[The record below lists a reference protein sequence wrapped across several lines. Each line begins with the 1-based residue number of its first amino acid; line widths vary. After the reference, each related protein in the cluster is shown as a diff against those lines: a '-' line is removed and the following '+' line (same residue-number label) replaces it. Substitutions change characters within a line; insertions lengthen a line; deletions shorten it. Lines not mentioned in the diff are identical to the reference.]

1 MGVISKFAALATL
14 ASLAQAWLPEDNK
27 SINSTDGTNLFES
40 SKGKIRGVNLGTQF
54 IFEPWI
60 SQSAWSSMGC
70 DGQASEFDCVL
81 ALGQDAA
88 NTAFAKHWGSWTTKD
103 DIDEIVS
110 YGLNTI
116 RIPVG
121 YWLHEELVDGSE
133 HFPQGG
139 LDYLKKICGWAS
151 DAGLYIIMDLHGAP
165 GAQTKNPF
173 TGQNPQEPGFYTDDN
188 YERALKWLEWMTKL
202 VYTVDELRNVGMLE
216 VVNEPVQDDDKASSM
231 RSKYYPQAVER
242 IRAAEK
248 KLNIN
253 KNDYLHIQ
261 TMDQSWGSG
270 DPNEHLDDLT
280 YMAYDDHRYLKWDTS
295 VDASHDN
302 YISTSC
308 GDQRDSNSP
317 NIVGEWS
324 LAVPDD
330 VEQSSDWDPSS
341 NTDFYAKWFA
351 AQVHSYEQQ
360 QGWVFWTWKADLNDY
375 RWSYQDAVKA
385 GVIPKDLSKLQNP
398 CN

>member
-1 MGVISKFAALATL
+1 MGVISKFAALTTL

-40 SKGKIRGVNLGTQF
+40 SNGKIRGVNLGTQF

-60 SQSAWSSMGC
+60 SQSAWSDMGC

-81 ALGQDAA
+81 SLGQDAA

-121 YWLHEELVDGSE
+121 YWLHEELVDESE

-139 LDYLKKICGWAS
+139 LDYVKKICGWAS

-188 YERALKWLEWMTKL
+188 YERALKWLEWMTNL
-202 VYTVDELRNVGMLE
+202 VYTVVELRNVGMLE
-216 VVNEPVQDDDKASSM
+216 IVNEPVQDDDKASSM
-231 RSKYYPQAVER
+231 RSKYYPQAVEVSNPV
-242 IRAAEK
+242 I
-248 KLNIN
+248 
-253 KNDYLHIQ
+253 
-261 TMDQSWGSG
+261 
-270 DPNEHLDDLT
+270 LDN
-280 YMAYDDHRYLKWDTS
+280 MVR
-295 VDASHDN
+295 
-302 YISTSC
+302 C
-308 GDQRDSNSP
+308 
-317 NIVGEWS
+317 
-324 LAVPDD
+324 
-330 VEQSSDWDPSS
+330 
-341 NTDFYAKWFA
+341 
-351 AQVHSYEQQ
+351 
-360 QGWVFWTWKADLNDY
+360 
-375 RWSYQDAVKA
+375 
-385 GVIPKDLSKLQNP
+385 
-398 CN
+398 

>member
-1 MGVISKFAALATL
+1 
-14 ASLAQAWLPEDNK
+14 
-27 SINSTDGTNLFES
+27 
-40 SKGKIRGVNLGTQF
+40 
-54 IFEPWI
+54 
-60 SQSAWSSMGC
+60 MGC

-103 DIDEIVS
+103 DINEIVS

-121 YWLHEELVDGSE
+121 YWMHEELVDGSE

-139 LDYLKKICGWAS
+139 LEYLKKICGWAS

-231 RSKYYPQAVER
+231 RSKYYPQAVEVSIPSDSR
-242 IRAAEK
+242 RE
-248 KLNIN
+248 
-253 KNDYLHIQ
+253 Y
-261 TMDQSWGSG
+261 TMLMMRSVFGPPRRSS
-270 DPNEHLDDLT
+270 
-280 YMAYDDHRYLKWDTS
+280 TS
-295 VDASHDN
+295 TRTTT
-302 YISTSC
+302 YIS
-308 GDQRDSNSP
+308 R
-317 NIVGEWS
+317 
-324 LAVPDD
+324 
-330 VEQSSDWDPSS
+330 
-341 NTDFYAKWFA
+341 
-351 AQVHSYEQQ
+351 
-360 QGWVFWTWKADLNDY
+360 
-375 RWSYQDAVKA
+375 RWINLGAR
-385 GVIPKDLSKLQNP
+385 VIPTSTLMTSP
-398 CN
+398 IWRTTTIAT